1 MGGCTTRLDLSPYGT
16 YDLVH
21 EECSLPMETTTS
33 PRSAEWTRDASGGA
47 QWVRLMA
54 RRDPPVRR
62 TKQDVSDAALKL
74 FYERGYHSVTVEE
87 IAAAA
92 GVTKGAFYYYFAD
105 KEDLAQDLWHEL
117 WGRLAEAA
125 SDAYDQDKP
134 VAANLKRCFRA
145 TLEAIS
151 GLGEARFF
159 LREVWVLPKVEV
171 TGRADQQAAAA
182 LIGSIFDQA
191 GGDALGG
198 LDVDAV
204 SAVLLGGYAEAM
216 LHILTTGEAEP
227 ALAVLDRVIDALV
240 PAASSASTWQARRPE
255 ATRRSR
261 EKTTSIM
268 ELRGS
273 EAKR

>member
-1 MGGCTTRLDLSPYGT
+1 
-16 YDLVH
+16 
-21 EECSLPMETTTS
+21 
-33 PRSAEWTRDASGGA
+33 
-47 QWVRLMA
+47 MA

-74 FYERGYHSVTVEE
+74 FCERGYHAVTVEE

-117 WGRLAEAA
+117 WGRLVEAA
-125 SDAYDQDKP
+125 RDVYDQDKP

-145 TLEAIS
+145 TLESIS

-159 LREVWVLPKVEV
+159 LREAWVLPKVEV
-171 TGRADQQAAAA
+171 AGRADQQAAAA

-191 GGDALGG
+191 GDDVLGG
-198 LDVDAV
+198 LDVEAA
-204 SAVLLGGYAEAM
+204 SAVLLGAYAEAM

-240 PAASSASTWQARRPE
+240 PAASSASIWQARKVEAAGRP
-255 ATRRSR
+255 R
-261 EKTTSIM
+261 EKTISIM
-268 ELRGS
+268 ELRGPRV
-273 EAKR
+273 KR